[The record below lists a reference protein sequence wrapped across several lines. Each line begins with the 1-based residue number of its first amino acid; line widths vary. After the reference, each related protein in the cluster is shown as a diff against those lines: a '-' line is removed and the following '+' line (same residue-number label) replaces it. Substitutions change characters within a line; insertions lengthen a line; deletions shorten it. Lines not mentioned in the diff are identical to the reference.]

1 MQNEALSASTD
12 KEVAVGFRFQ
22 RRITLAPGIRLNLS
36 KRGLG
41 LSVGPRGASLSVGPS
56 GVHGHAGVPG
66 TGLAYRQKL
75 NARNRIAGR
84 AGGSGSRSSPAAALE
99 ALLSQGE
106 SLPIRL
112 DIDADGTIHYA
123 HGDGTPMSDDEARVL
138 RRHARDSLRE
148 QLAQHCERLNADL
161 DRLGRLHEET
171 PHPNITGYVTRD
183 FTEAPPAPPVLRELA
198 WWHRLWPP
206 ARRRVEEGNRRRQ
219 VAFEKAYRDWEQR
232 KARHDESEFAR
243 HLRES
248 EGVLHDP
255 DAMEQTLLERL
266 EEIDWPRE
274 TAIDFDLGGDVST
287 IAVDIDLPGKE
298 EMPDRYW
305 TMPAKQVRLTPRKLS
320 DTRQRKL
327 YRDHV
332 HGIAFRVLGAVFARL
347 PAVKEARVS
356 GYRQVTDPATGGE
369 RDQYLF
375 SVKVTRDQWSNIH
388 FDRLG
393 QVDPVAAMEAFTL
406 RRDMTKAGTFRDI
419 EPFKLV

>member
-1 MQNEALSASTD
+1 M
-12 KEVAVGFRFQ
+12 GFRFQ

-56 GVHGHAGVPG
+56 GVHGHAGIPG

-75 NARNRIAGR
+75 NTRNRR
-84 AGGSGSRSSPAAALE
+84 TSGSSGGTERSSPAVALG

-106 SLPIRL
+106 SLPVRL
-112 DIDADGTIHYA
+112 DIDAEGGIHYF
-123 HGDGTPMSDDEARVL
+123 HGDGTPMGDDEARVL
-138 RRHARDSLRE
+138 RRHARESLRE
-148 QLAQHCERLNADL
+148 QLEQHCERLNADL

-171 PHPNITGYVTRD
+171 PFPGKNGYATQA
-183 FTEAPPAPPVLRELA
+183 FTDAPPPPPPPQKQQPA
-198 WWHRLWPP
+198 WWHSLWPP
-206 ARRRVEEGNRRRQ
+206 AKRRIKEENRRRQ
-219 VAFEKAYRDWEQR
+219 AAFEEAYRDWEWC
-232 KARHDESEFAR
+232 KAEHDAAEFAR
-243 HLRES
+243 HQRES
-248 EGVLHDP
+248 EDVWHDP
-255 DAMEQTLLERL
+255 DAMEQTLRERL

-274 TAIDFDLGGDVST
+274 TAIDFDLGSDVST
-287 IAVDIDLPGKE
+287 IAVDIELPGE
-298 EMPDRYW
+298 DEMPDRYW
-305 TMPAKQVRLTPRKLS
+305 AMPAKQVKLTPRKLS

-332 HGIAFRVLGAVFARL
+332 HGIAIRVLGAVFARL
-347 PAVKEARVS
+347 PTVQEARVS

-375 SVKVTRDQWSNIH
+375 SVKTTRTQWGKIH
-388 FDRLG
+388 FDNLD

-406 RRDMTKAGTFRDI
+406 RRDMTKTGIFRDI